1 MGMLSDKMNADFD
14 RRIEIAKRLGLE
26 VHGPK
31 MMALQMAEK
40 VKGVIINP
48 LTILKIGEKEK

>member
-14 RRIEIAKRLGLE
+14 RRIEIAKRLGLK

-31 MMALQMAEK
+31 MMALQMMEK
-40 VKGVIINP
+40 IKGVTINP
-48 LTILKIGEKEK
+48 LIIPKIGEKEK

>member
-1 MGMLSDKMNADFD
+1 MLSDKMNADFD